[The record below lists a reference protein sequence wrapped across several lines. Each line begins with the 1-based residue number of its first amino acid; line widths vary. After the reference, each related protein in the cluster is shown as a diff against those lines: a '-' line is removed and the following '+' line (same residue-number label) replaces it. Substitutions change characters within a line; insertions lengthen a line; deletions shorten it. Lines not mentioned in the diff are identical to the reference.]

1 MIWLYEALTL
11 LKNLKGLCPMPFM
24 FPPFSFGMIVELQLL
39 VEIP

>member
-11 LKNLKGLCPMPFM
+11 LKNLIALCPMPFM
-24 FPPFSFGMIVELQLL
+24 FPPFSFKMIVGLQQL